1 MITPEEI
8 AGSYRRAVNQSA
20 QINIL
25 AELNA
30 CSREEIIR
38 TLKEQ
43 GFKIKNNKK
52 RKEESGRNAGNTRY
66 DRENINKG
74 KHCREHRGSS
84 CSRHSGHDR
93 KRHKGK
99 RQRTSR
105 KRTCSSTGHCKNRS
119 KERDDRCTEKHRQHR
134 GSDKSSKNNNER
146 TGKISGKTHA
156 EFKNIKTVPRITVA
170 PVQQKEACMTKT
182 Y

>member
-66 DRENINKG
+66 DRENIKQ
-74 KHCREHRGSS
+74 
-84 CSRHSGHDR
+84 R
-93 KRHKGK
+93 K
-99 RQRTSR
+99 TL
-105 KRTCSSTGHCKNRS
+105 
-119 KERDDRCTEKHRQHR
+119 
-134 GSDKSSKNNNER
+134 
-146 TGKISGKTHA
+146 
-156 EFKNIKTVPRITVA
+156 PRA
-170 PVQQKEACMTKT
+170 
-182 Y
+182 